1 MENNIKNTEKKRRR
15 FNAFD
20 LLILV
25 IALAVAFAAFW
36 IIDPLYLFSAD
47 EKQPVTLTYVVVFR
61 GVDDDVKNGMK
72 NGDTVASGSTSEVLG
87 KVTGIRTREA
97 VVWEHIEGND
107 TMVKKTL
114 EGKSDVYVTVKVDC
128 QYEKG
133 IGYIVNGQQ
142 IAYGT
147 RLSLRLSGFV
157 GVGECVSLS
166 VDK

>member
-1 MENNIKNTEKKRRR
+1 MENNIKNTEKKQRR

-20 LLILV
+20 LLVLI

-36 IIDPLYLFSAD
+36 IIDPFYLFSAN

-72 NGDTVASGSTSEVLG
+72 MGDTVTAGSTSEVLG
-87 KVTGIRTREA
+87 KVTAIKTKEA
-97 VVWEHIEGND
+97 VVWEYVEGND

-114 EGKSDVYVTVKVDC
+114 EGKSDVYLTVKVDC
-128 QYEKG
+128 VFENG
-133 IGYIVNGQQ
+133 VGYTVNGQQ

-147 RLSLRLSGFV
+147 KLSLRLSSFV
-157 GVGECVSLS
+157 GTGECISLS
-166 VDK
+166 EGK